1 LLLNITTI
9 TFEQGLA
16 YALLA
21 LAVYLSFR
29 TLNFPDLTVDG
40 SFPLGGAVAAVLM
53 DGGGDP
59 FVATL
64 AAVGA
69 GLAAGTFTGLLNTKL
84 KINAL
89 LSGILTMIGLYS
101 INLAIMGRSN
111 ISLLRI
117 DTVFDKIA
125 NVFGI
130 STSTTLVI
138 LSLAVLVTLIVIIL
152 ARFLHTNMG
161 LAIRATG
168 DNSQMIRGLGVDT
181 DKTKIIGLSLSNGL
195 VALSG
200 ALVAQDQGFTDVG
213 MGIGM
218 IIIGL
223 ASVIIGESLF
233 RPKTVTWTLVS
244 VAGGSI
250 VYRLFVAV
258 ALRLGMAPG
267 MLKLVT
273 ALLVIAVL
281 AAPRYKGMWQQI
293 VRWWRR
299 DRA

>member
-1 LLLNITTI
+1 MLLNITTI

-117 DTVFDKIA
+117 DTVFDKVA

>member
-1 LLLNITTI
+1 MLLSITTI

-130 STSTTLVI
+130 SASTTLVI
-138 LSLAVLVTLIVIIL
+138 LSLAVLVTLIIIIL

>member
-1 LLLNITTI
+1 MLLNITTI

-130 STSTTLVI
+130 SASTTLVI
-138 LSLAVLVTLIVIIL
+138 LSLAVLVTLIIIIL

>member
-1 LLLNITTI
+1 
-9 TFEQGLA
+9 
-16 YALLA
+16 
-21 LAVYLSFR
+21 
-29 TLNFPDLTVDG
+29 
-40 SFPLGGAVAAVLM
+40 M

-117 DTVFDKIA
+117 DTVFD
-125 NVFGI
+125 
-130 STSTTLVI
+130 
-138 LSLAVLVTLIVIIL
+138 AVLVTIIIIIL

-244 VAGGSI
+244 VAGGS
-250 VYRLFVAV
+250 
-258 ALRLGMAPG
+258 
-267 MLKLVT
+267 KLVT

>member
-1 LLLNITTI
+1 MLLNITTI

-29 TLNFPDLTVDG
+29 TLDFPDLTVDG

-53 DGGGDP
+53 AGGGNP

-89 LSGILTMIGLYS
+89 LAGILTMIGLYS

-125 NVFGI
+125 NVFGV

-138 LSLAVLVTLIVIIL
+138 LSLAVLVAIIVIIL
-152 ARFLHTNMG
+152 ARFLHTSIG

-281 AAPRYKGMWQQI
+281 AAPRYKGIWQQI
-293 VRWWRR
+293 NRWWRR

>member
-1 LLLNITTI
+1 LLLSITTI

-64 AAVGA
+64 AAVCA

-117 DTVFDKIA
+117 DTIFDKIA
-125 NVFGI
+125 NVFGV

-138 LSLAVLVTLIVIIL
+138 LSLAVLVTLIIIIL

-250 VYRLFVAV
+250 VYRLFIAV

>member
-1 LLLNITTI
+1 LLLSITTI

-40 SFPLGGAVAAVLM
+40 SFPLGGAVAATLM
-53 DGGGDP
+53 VGGTNP

-69 GLAAGTFTGLLNTKL
+69 GLVAGTFTGLLNTKL
-84 KINAL
+84 KINPL

-117 DTVFDKIA
+117 DSVFDKIA
-125 NVFGI
+125 NVLGV
-130 STSTTLVI
+130 SASTTLVI
-138 LSLAVLVTLIVIIL
+138 LTFAVLVTLIIIIL

-181 DKTKIIGLSLSNGL
+181 DKTKIVGLSLSNGL

>member
-130 STSTTLVI
+130 SASTTLVI
-138 LSLAVLVTLIVIIL
+138 LSLAVLVTLIIIIL

>member
-1 LLLNITTI
+1 MLLNITTI

-21 LAVYLSFR
+21 LGVYLSFR
-29 TLNFPDLTVDG
+29 TLDFPDLTVDG
-40 SFPLGGAVAAVLM
+40 SFPLGGAVAAVLIV
-53 DGGGDP
+53 GGGSP

-69 GLAAGTFTGLLNTKL
+69 GLLAGIGTGLLNTKL
-84 KINAL
+84 KINPL
-89 LSGILTMIGLYS
+89 LAGILMMIGLYS
-101 INLAIMGRSN
+101 INLVVMGRAN
-111 ISLLRI
+111 ISLLRV
-117 DTVFDKIA
+117 DTVFDNLA
-125 NVFGI
+125 HVFGV
-130 STSTTLVI
+130 STTPTLVI
-138 LSLAVLVTLIVIIL
+138 ISLAVLVPTVIIIL
-152 ARFLHTNMG
+152 SWFLRTNIG

-168 DNSQMIRGLGVDT
+168 DNAQMIRGLGADT
-181 DKTKIIGLSLSNGL
+181 DKTKIIGLSISNGL

-200 ALVAQDQGFTDVG
+200 ALVAQDQGFADVG

-223 ASVIIGESLF
+223 ASVIIGESMF
-233 RPKTVTWTLVS
+233 RRKTVAWILLS
-244 VAGGSI
+244 VVGGSI

-267 MLKLVT
+267 MLKLIT

-281 AAPRYKGMWQQI
+281 AAPRFRGTWDRL
-293 VRWWRR
+293 VRWKGRNH
-299 DRA
+299 A

>member
-1 LLLNITTI
+1 LLLSITTI

-125 NVFGI
+125 NVFGVT
-130 STSTTLVI
+130 TSTTLVI
-138 LSLAVLVTLIVIIL
+138 LSLAVLVTIIIIIL

>member
-29 TLNFPDLTVDG
+29 TLDFPDLTVDG

-53 DGGGDP
+53 AGGGNP

-89 LSGILTMIGLYS
+89 LAGILTMIGLYS

-125 NVFGI
+125 NVFGV

-138 LSLAVLVTLIVIIL
+138 LSLAVLVAIIVIIL
-152 ARFLHTNMG
+152 ARFLHTSIG

-281 AAPRYKGMWQQI
+281 AAPRYKGIWQQI
-293 VRWWRR
+293 TRWWRR

>member
-1 LLLNITTI
+1 LLLSITTI

-130 STSTTLVI
+130 SASTTLVI
-138 LSLAVLVTLIVIIL
+138 LSLAVLVTLIIIIL

>member
-1 LLLNITTI
+1 MLLSITTI

-29 TLNFPDLTVDG
+29 TLDFPDLTVDG

-53 DGGGDP
+53 AGGGNP

-89 LSGILTMIGLYS
+89 LAGILTMIGLYS

-125 NVFGI
+125 NVFGV

-138 LSLAVLVTLIVIIL
+138 LSLAVLVAIIVIIL
-152 ARFLHTNMG
+152 ARFLHTSIG

-281 AAPRYKGMWQQI
+281 AAPRYKGIWQQI
-293 VRWWRR
+293 NRWWRR

>member
-29 TLNFPDLTVDG
+29 TLDFPDLTVDG

-53 DGGGDP
+53 AGGGNP

-89 LSGILTMIGLYS
+89 LAGILTMIGLYS

-125 NVFGI
+125 NVFGV

-138 LSLAVLVTLIVIIL
+138 LSLAVLVAIIVIIL
-152 ARFLHTNMG
+152 ARFLHTSIG

-281 AAPRYKGMWQQI
+281 AAPRYKGIWQQI
-293 VRWWRR
+293 NRWWRR

>member
-1 LLLNITTI
+1 MLLSITTI

-130 STSTTLVI
+130 SASTTLVI
-138 LSLAVLVTLIVIIL
+138 LSLAVLVTLIIIIL

-181 DKTKIIGLSLSNGL
+181 DKTKIVGLSLSNGL

>member
-9 TFEQGLA
+9 TLEQGLA

-29 TLNFPDLTVDG
+29 TLKFPDLTVDG
-40 SFPLGGAVAAVLM
+40 SFPLGGAVAATLM
-53 DGGGDP
+53 VGGVNP

-69 GLAAGTFTGLLNTKL
+69 GLIAGTCTGLLNTKL
-84 KINAL
+84 KINPL

-117 DTVFDKIA
+117 DTIFDKIA

-130 STSTTLVI
+130 SASTTMVI
-138 LSLAVLVTLIVIIL
+138 LSLAVLVTLIIIVL
-152 ARFLHTNMG
+152 ARFLHTNIG

-181 DKTKIIGLSLSNGL
+181 DKTTIIGLSLSNGL

-233 RPKTVTWTLVS
+233 RPKTVTWALVS

-250 VYRLFVAV
+250 VYRLFIAV

-273 ALLVIAVL
+273 ALLVIVVL
-281 AAPRYKGMWQQI
+281 AAPRYKGIWQQI